1 MKKLLVLAAG
11 VAALGLSSCNRGSC
25 PAYGNT
31 RAAIH
36 KSSPITVT
44 AGTVAPAARL

>member
-31 RAAIH
+31 RAALY
-36 KSSPITVT
+36 KSSPVT
-44 AGTVAPAARL
+44 TASTAAPAARL